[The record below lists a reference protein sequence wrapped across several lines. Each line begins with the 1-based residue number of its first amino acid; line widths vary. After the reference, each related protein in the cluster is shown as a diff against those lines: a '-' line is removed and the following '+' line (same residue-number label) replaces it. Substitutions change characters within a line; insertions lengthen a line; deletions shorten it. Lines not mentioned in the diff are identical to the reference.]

1 MKLKQFLVGAT
12 LALAAISMTAE
23 LAARPMGGGKSFGR
37 QSQSVRQMPRQAPA
51 ATPQQQANRPAAAP
65 APTPAPV
72 AAKKP
77 SMWKGILG
85 GALLGLGLGALLSH
99 FGLGGA
105 LASAIGTI
113 LTFALIAG
121 AVYFIWRMIKGKS
134 QLAVP
139 KPASAFGGG
148 FGGNNNGSGNGG
160 GFNSATDTGFN
171 AGDTRTGSNTSAG
184 NVQGFNSQQG
194 GSGTP
199 EIGSRLQPSA
209 FQPVSSSTDLNQPA
223 AAPHQPWG
231 VPADFDKEGFLR
243 HAKGNF
249 IRLQAA
255 WDKSDV
261 NDIRE
266 FTTPEV
272 FAELRMQIQERG
284 GKDDYTDVV
293 RIDAELLGIENNGT
307 DYLAS
312 VQFTGTIKPAPDAL
326 PEPFN
331 EVWNLVK
338 PVNGNAGWLLGGIQQ
353 VA

>member
-1 MKLKQFLVGAT
+1 MKLKKLLVGAT

-37 QSQSVRQMPRQAPA
+37 QSQGVKNMAPRQAQP
-51 ATPQQQANRPAAAP
+51 ATPQQQQAARPANQPAP
-65 APTPAPV
+65 APAVPA
-72 AAKKP
+72 KRP

-99 FGLGGA
+99 LGIGGA

-113 LTFALIAG
+113 LTFALIA
-121 AVYFIWRMIKGKS
+121 AAIFFIWRLIKGKS
-134 QLAVP
+134 QGSRAQ
-139 KPASAFGGG
+139 PASAYAGG
-148 FGGNNNGSGNGG
+148 FGGNNGGTGGNSGFGG
-160 GFNSATDTGFN
+160 GNFGNATP
-171 AGDTRTGSNTSAG
+171 
-184 NVQGFNSQQG
+184 QG
-194 GSGTP
+194 GSATP

-209 FQPVSSSTDLNQPA
+209 FQPASSGIDLNKPSAQSNLHQ
-223 AAPHQPWG
+223 APHQQWG
-231 VPADFDKEGFLR
+231 VPADFDQASFLR

-255 WDKSDV
+255 WDKSDI

-293 RIDAELLGIENNGT
+293 EIEAELLGIENNGT

-312 VQFTGTIKPAPDAL
+312 VQFTGRIKPAPDAL

-338 PVNGNAGWLLGGIQQ
+338 PVNGNSGWLLGGIQQ
-353 VA
+353 LA

>member
-1 MKLKQFLVGAT
+1 MKLKKLLVVAT
-12 LALAAISMTAE
+12 LALATLSMTAE

-37 QSQSVRQMPRQAPA
+37 QSQSVNRMAPRPAPA
-51 ATPQQQANRPAAAP
+51 PQQQQVRPANQ
-65 APTPAPV
+65 PTPAP
-72 AAKKP
+72 AAPVKRP
-77 SMWKGILG
+77 SPWKGILG

-105 LASAIGTI
+105 LASAIGSI

-121 AVYFIWRMIKGKS
+121 AIYFVWRLIKGKS
-134 QLAVP
+134 QMAAP
-139 KPASAFGGG
+139 KPAAAYSGG
-148 FGGNNNGSGNGG
+148 FGGNNDSNVGNGNFGNGNNNAGGINNNAAYTNGS
-160 GFNSATDTGFN
+160 S
-171 AGDTRTGSNTSAG
+171 
-184 NVQGFNSQQG
+184 
-194 GSGTP
+194 TP
-199 EIGSRLQPSA
+199 EIGSRLQPAA
-209 FQPVSSSTDLNQPA
+209 FDPVTPAASGLDLNKPGSA
-223 AAPHQPWG
+223 PAAPHQPWG
-231 VPADFDKEGFLR
+231 VPADFDTAAFLR

-293 RIDAELLGIENNGT
+293 EIEGELLGIENNGT

-312 VQFTGTIKPAPDAL
+312 VQFTGRIKPAPDAL

-338 PVNGNAGWLLGGIQQ
+338 PVQGNAGWLLGGIQQ
-353 VA
+353 LA